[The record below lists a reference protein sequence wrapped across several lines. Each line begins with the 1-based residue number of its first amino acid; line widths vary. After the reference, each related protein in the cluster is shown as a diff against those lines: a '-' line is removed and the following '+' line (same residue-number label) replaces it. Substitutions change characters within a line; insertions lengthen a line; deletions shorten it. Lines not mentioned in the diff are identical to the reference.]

1 MHYQI
6 FWLQYF
12 RLASRAANLHTDDTG
27 GGIDSENKH
36 NKKKTRT
43 ADSSIPDA
51 PLKKQ
56 KLKENIS
63 LMISELKDIGM
74 YSEELMT
81 KSRKRRDVK
90 KKEACDLELKHAQ
103 KVFYCNRYIYMC
115 LVYMYTKIHV
125 YIL

>member
-1 MHYQI
+1 MHYLI
-6 FWLQYF
+6 VWLQYF
-12 RLASRAANLHTDDTG
+12 RLASRAANLHTDDSG
-27 GGIDSENKH
+27 GGIDSVNKH
-36 NKKKTRT
+36 NTKKTQI
-43 ADSSIPDA
+43 ADSSVQDA

-90 KKEACDLELKHAQ
+90 KKETYDLELKNAQ
-103 KVFYCNRYIYMC
+103 KVFYSIRCTYIC
-115 LVYMYTKIHV
+115 ASFT
-125 YIL
+125 

>member
-1 MHYQI
+1 M
-6 FWLQYF
+6 QYF

-27 GGIDSENKH
+27 GGNDRENKH
-36 NKKKTRT
+36 GTNKKKT
-43 ADSSIPDA
+43 ADSTIPDA

-63 LMISELKDIGM
+63 LMISELNDIGM

-90 KKEACDLELKHAQ
+90 KKEAYDLELKHAQ
-103 KVFYCNRYIYMC
+103 KVFYCNTYIYIC
-115 LVYMYTKIHV
+115 ASFTCTQKYT
-125 YIL
+125 YIFYSF

>member
-1 MHYQI
+1 MHYLI

-12 RLASRAANLHTDDTG
+12 RLASRAANLQTDASG
-27 GGIDSENKH
+27 GGNDSENKH
-36 NKKKTRT
+36 NTKKTKT
-43 ADSSIPDA
+43 ADSSVPDA

-90 KKEACDLELKHAQ
+90 NKETYDLELQNAR
-103 KVFYCNRYIYMC
+103 KVSIVIYVPH
-115 LVYMYTKIHV
+115 LH
-125 YIL
+125 

>member
-1 MHYQI
+1 MHYLI

-12 RLASRAANLHTDDTG
+12 RLASRAANLQTDASG
-27 GGIDSENKH
+27 GGNDGENRH
-36 NKKKTRT
+36 NTKKTKT
-43 ADSSIPDA
+43 ADSSVPDA

-90 KKEACDLELKHAQ
+90 SKETYDLELQNAQ
-103 KVFYCNRYIYMC
+103 KVFYSNICASFT
-115 LVYMYTKIHV
+115 LKYT
-125 YIL
+125 YTFYRF